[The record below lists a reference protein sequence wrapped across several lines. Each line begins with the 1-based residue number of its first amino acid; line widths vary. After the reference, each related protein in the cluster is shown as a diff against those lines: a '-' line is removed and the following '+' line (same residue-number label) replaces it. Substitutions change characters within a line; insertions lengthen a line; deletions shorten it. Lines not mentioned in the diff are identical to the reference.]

1 MESGHAQCNVALNAL
16 LRQEPVDHCVRH
28 ARRIGNGMFAALERF
43 ECHSASEFGMVY
55 SHRTDI
61 TLPEEQRLAKSCCQ
75 IIEEARGNVDITRD
89 HSCARIL
96 QRNG

>member
-1 MESGHAQCNVALNAL
+1 MESGHAQCNVAPNAL
-16 LRQEPVDHCVRH
+16 LRQESVDCCVRH
-28 ARRIGNGMFAALERF
+28 ARRIGHGMFTALERF
-43 ECHSASEFGMVY
+43 ERHSASEFWMVCA
-55 SHRTDI
+55 HRTDI
-61 TLPEEQRLAKSCCQ
+61 PLPEEQRLAKSCGQ